1 MEHIVVIDNGSG
13 TCKVGFA
20 GRPAPERVFPN
31 GTAKLKGESTTLV
44 GDELIGSRE
53 VSELALRRPFDK
65 GYLVDWKMEREVW
78 SRALRTVLKVQP
90 RECGL
95 VLSEPMF
102 NFPQLQAVTEQIV
115 FEEFGFQSCYIA
127 PAPLFSLQRGRDL
140 QPHIDASRTGCGIV
154 VDAGYSFTHIV
165 PFFNGLPVLSGVK
178 RINVGGKLLTSYL
191 KELISFR
198 HFNVMDETFLVEA
211 IKEKMCFVSGNVR
224 ADLKLASQPGLRSPH
239 RREFVLK
246 YGEYKS
252 YYKELSP
259 AAAAAVFAAG
269 GPPVS
274 VSTTPPP
281 EAAKRLADK
290 VESQVLPLNNERFM
304 VPEVLF
310 NPSDIGLYQA
320 GLAEAVALAVRA
332 VHPALQPLI
341 TENVLLTGGL
351 ACCPGLLE
359 RFEAELRPQLP
370 EECGLHVFLPRNPDL
385 CAWEGMSQFGASRS
399 YRAMATTRAQYEEKK
414 ARAQGR

>member
-53 VSELALRRPFDK
+53 VSELALRRPFD
-65 GYLVDWKMEREVW
+65 
-78 SRALRTVLKVQP
+78 KVQP

-191 KELISFR
+191 KELVSFR

-269 GPPVS
+269 GPSVS

-281 EAAKRLADK
+281 ERRSGWPTKWN
-290 VESQVLPLNNERFM
+290 QVLPLNNERFM

-332 VHPALQPLI
+332 VHPAMQPLV

-359 RFEAELRPQLP
+359 RFKTELRPQLP
-370 EECGLHVFLPRNPDL
+370 EECGLHVFLPQNPEL